1 MRRLWPLCAT
11 QFVFPEASRL
21 RAPWSTCLV
30 AGRTHACSSML
41 TGTSAARAGL
51 TKALC
56 RSAGDGELPNV
67 LMLLAHL
74 ATTQTQLAELPPA
87 VLEVRTCLVAYK
99 AQHGLHST

>member
-1 MRRLWPLCAT
+1 
-11 QFVFPEASRL
+11 
-21 RAPWSTCLV
+21 
-30 AGRTHACSSML
+30 ML

-67 LMLLAHL
+67 LMLMAHL

-87 VLEVRTCLVAYK
+87 VLEVRTCTQCK
-99 AQHGLHST
+99 ACGEVHGVSLPSRLYR